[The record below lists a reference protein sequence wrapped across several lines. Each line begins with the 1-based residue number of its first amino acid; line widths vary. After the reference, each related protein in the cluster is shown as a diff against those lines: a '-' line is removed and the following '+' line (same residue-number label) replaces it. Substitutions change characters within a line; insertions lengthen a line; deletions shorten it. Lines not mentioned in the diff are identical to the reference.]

1 MVFCSIDN
9 LIAVWYSIESD
20 DYLLKGEKTLNNLE
34 QAAYISTKE
43 AAGEL
48 GMNRVFILGEIH
60 RGELPALKMSKKK
73 YLIKKTD
80 WETYKKSKQTVES
93 V

>member
-1 MVFCSIDN
+1 MN
-9 LIAVWYSIESD
+9 H
-20 DYLLKGEKTLNNLE
+20 LE

-48 GMNRVFILGEIH
+48 GMNRIFILDEIK
-60 RGELPALKMSKKK
+60 RGTLPALRMSRKK

-80 WETYKKSKQTVES
+80 WEDYKKSKEVEK
-93 V
+93 